1 MPGTKPLVQI
11 KNINKFYGEN
21 HVVKDLSIDV
31 QEGEFLTILGS
42 SGSGKSTTLR
52 MVAGFEQPTTGEIL
66 LAGTN
71 VADKEP
77 FERDVN
83 TVFQSYALFPHM
95 TIFDNVA
102 YGLRMKK
109 VPKDEI
115 RERVMEML
123 NLVQLGGFEG
133 RKPDQLSGGQKQ
145 RVAIARALVNR
156 PKILLLDEPLGA
168 LDLKLRKQMQLEL
181 KRLQRKLNI
190 TFLYVTHDQEEALTM
205 SDRIA
210 IMHDGVLEQIGTP
223 KEIYNRPCNGVVARF
238 IGDINVFAGEAD
250 AALRAHLSC
259 APECRL
265 YARPHKVRIL
275 HHESETEGAVNLHA
289 VLESYEFLGAYT
301 KIRARTP
308 DGSQI
313 TSVMFGSDTE
323 YEIGEKIVVSVFTKD
338 VLALKEA

>member
-102 YGLRMKK
+102 YGLKMKK

-115 RERVMEML
+115 RERVCNVSADGENVTLTDLM
-123 NLVQLGGFEG
+123 GI
-133 RKPDQLSGGQKQ
+133 RKVIPGKLKKVDLMSN
-145 RVAIARALVNR
+145 V
-156 PKILLLDEPLGA
+156 IL
-168 LDLKLRKQMQLEL
+168 
-181 KRLQRKLNI
+181 I
-190 TFLYVTHDQEEALTM
+190 EA
-205 SDRIA
+205 
-210 IMHDGVLEQIGTP
+210 
-223 KEIYNRPCNGVVARF
+223 C
-238 IGDINVFAGEAD
+238 
-250 AALRAHLSC
+250 
-259 APECRL
+259 
-265 YARPHKVRIL
+265 
-275 HHESETEGAVNLHA
+275 
-289 VLESYEFLGAYT
+289 
-301 KIRARTP
+301 
-308 DGSQI
+308 
-313 TSVMFGSDTE
+313 
-323 YEIGEKIVVSVFTKD
+323 
-338 VLALKEA
+338 